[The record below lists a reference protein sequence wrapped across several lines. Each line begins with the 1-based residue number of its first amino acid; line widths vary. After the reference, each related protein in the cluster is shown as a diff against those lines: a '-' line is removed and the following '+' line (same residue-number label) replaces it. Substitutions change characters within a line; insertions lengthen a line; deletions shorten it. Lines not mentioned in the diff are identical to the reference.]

1 MPIKDRTGSTYKL
14 GKERGKEYK
23 MISDDRDNGM
33 LKVAPS
39 PHLRKDTSVKKI
51 MLLVILTLMPTTIA
65 GIYFFGYHAL
75 WVIILSILSAEITE
89 FLALKIQK
97 KDFVL
102 DGSAIITGLLLA
114 LVLPPTVPLWVPIV
128 GSFFAIAIAKHAFGG
143 LGQNIFNPALAGR
156 AFLMICWPVLMTRW
170 VTPFDAVTTATPLA
184 ALKMHNTFIASNL
197 DLFLGNIAGCIGETS
212 ALAILIG
219 GIVLIALKVID
230 WRTPLSIIGTVF
242 ILMLFLGQDP
252 IFHILAGG
260 LMLGAFFMAT
270 DYVTTPITGWGRV
283 AFGIGAGLLIVVFRL
298 WSGMPEGVCYSIL
311 IMNGF
316 TPLIDRY
323 IKPLPL
329 GVKKTRVDKE

>member
-1 MPIKDRTGSTYKL
+1 MIADNKDNNSSFKIT
-14 GKERGKEYK
+14 
-23 MISDDRDNGM
+23 
-33 LKVAPS
+33 PS

-51 MLLVILTLMPTTIA
+51 MLLVILALMPTTIA

-75 WVIILSILSAEITE
+75 LVIILSIVTAEITE

-114 LVLPPTVPLWVPIV
+114 LILPPNVPLWIPVV

-143 LGQNIFNPALAGR
+143 LGQNIFNPALVGR
-156 AFLMICWPVLMTRW
+156 AFLMLSWPILLTTW
-170 VTPFDAVTTATPLA
+170 VSPFDAVTTATPLA
-184 ALKMHNTFIASNL
+184 ALKMQNTFIASNL
-197 DLFLGNIAGCIGETS
+197 DLLLGSVGGCIGETS

-219 GIVLIALKVID
+219 GIALIALKVID

-242 ILMLFLGQDP
+242 IFMLLLGQDP
-252 IFHILAGG
+252 VFHILAGG

-270 DYVTTPITGWGRV
+270 DYVTTPITGWGKV
-283 AFGIGAGLLIVVFRL
+283 AFGIGAGILIVVFRL

-323 IKPLPL
+323 IKPHPL
-329 GVKKTRVDKE
+329 GAKKTKIKVSKE

>member
-1 MPIKDRTGSTYKL
+1 MMLNKKNEGTF
-14 GKERGKEYK
+14 K
-23 MISDDRDNGM
+23 MT
-33 LKVAPS
+33 PS
-39 PHLRKDTSVKKI
+39 PHLKKDISVKRI
-51 MLLVILTLMPTTIA
+51 MFLVILALMPTTIA
-65 GIYFFGYHAL
+65 GIYFFGYYAFL
-75 WVIILSILSAEITE
+75 VIILSILSAEIAE
-89 FLALKIQK
+89 FLSLKIQK
-97 KDFVL
+97 KKFVM

-114 LVLPPTVPLWVPIV
+114 LVLPPTVPLWVPVV

-143 LGQNIFNPALAGR
+143 LGQNLFNPALVGR

-184 ALKMHNTFIASNL
+184 ALKMQNLVIPSNI
-197 DLFLGNIAGCIGETS
+197 DLFFGGIGGCIGETS

-219 GIVLIALKVID
+219 GIILIALKVID
-230 WRTPLSIIGTVF
+230 WRTPLSIICTVF
-242 ILMLFLGQDP
+242 VLMLLLGQDP

-283 AFGIGAGLLIVVFRL
+283 IFGIGVGLLIVVFRL

-323 IKPLPL
+323 IRPLPL
-329 GVKKTRVDKE
+329 GIKKTKVDER

>member
-1 MPIKDRTGSTYKL
+1 MILDKKNIKMT
-14 GKERGKEYK
+14 
-23 MISDDRDNGM
+23 
-33 LKVAPS
+33 PS
-39 PHLRKDTSVKKI
+39 PHLKKDISVKRI
-51 MLLVILTLMPTTIA
+51 MFLVILALMPTTIA

-75 WVIILSILSAEITE
+75 LVIILSILSAEIAE
-89 FLALKIQK
+89 FLSLKIQK
-97 KDFVL
+97 KKFVM

-114 LVLPPTVPLWVPIV
+114 LVLPPTVPFWVPVV

-143 LGQNIFNPALAGR
+143 LGQNLFNPALVGR

-184 ALKMHNTFIASNL
+184 ALKMQNLVIASNI
-197 DLFLGNIAGCIGETS
+197 DLFFGGIGGCIGETS

-219 GIVLIALKVID
+219 GIILIALKVID
-230 WRTPLSIIGTVF
+230 WRTPLSIICTVF
-242 ILMLFLGQDP
+242 VLMLLLGQDP

-283 AFGIGAGLLIVVFRL
+283 IFGMGVGLLIVVFRL

-323 IKPLPL
+323 IRPLPL
-329 GVKKTRVDKE
+329 GIKKTKVNER